1 MQTFGRCTPLVWKI
15 LQTINVFFLHICLGD
30 ECFINFHFKWG
41 GWKGTRSFPNAIM
54 SKRQSILGTHF
65 TPRTQFKGNLCC
77 TWFYQIYLFEQYIS
91 MYVCIL
97 VSVSTKNKI
106 SFERGPQSKGG
117 PNKTSPGLRRAPK
130 TPHFKHL
137 FGARA
142 RAAQPRTSLVRT
154 PFTQRTPFK
163 GNLVKISRLYMHLWI

>member
-65 TPRTQFKGNLCC
+65 TPGTQFKGNLVANG
-77 TWFYQIYLFEQYIS
+77 FIRLYLFENILYNFGKYIN
-91 MYVCIL
+91 YKIL
-97 VSVSTKNKI
+97 IINIRYMLIYMSNCFYLGKWRIV
-106 SFERGPQSKGG
+106 
-117 PNKTSPGLRRAPK
+117 
-130 TPHFKHL
+130 
-137 FGARA
+137 FG
-142 RAAQPRTSLVRT
+142 RT
-154 PFTQRTPFK
+154 PVCR
-163 GNLVKISRLYMHLWI
+163 NHHN